1 MNKKHYS
8 TEDVENILRE
18 IAAQDKR
25 AAMSDAFTEKMLRLI
40 DAEVARSMRRRL
52 YKLVAQVAASVAVLA
67 VVGVL
72 LMLLPTE
79 NTTQAPLADST
90 DLQKTVQTLPPQ
102 IDLNELDAL
111 KNGMQVTPDSP
122 QAADDVSSVF
132 AEQFRITVCV
142 DTL

>member
-40 DAEVARSMRRRL
+40 DDEVERSMRLRL
-52 YKLVAQVAASVAVLA
+52 YKLVAQVAASIAALA
-67 VVGVL
+67 VVGVV
-72 LMLLPTE
+72 LMQPTE
-79 NTTQAPLADST
+79 NTTHAPLAEAT
-90 DLQKTVQTLPPQ
+90 ELKKTVQILAPQ

-111 KNGMQVTPDSP
+111 KNGMLVTPDEP
-122 QAADDVSSVF
+122 HAVDDASSVF
-132 AEQFRITVCV
+132 GDRFRITVCV